1 MNATNRTTIY
11 MVASWALGVALGSIA
26 TQRALAAQYERM
38 TIQEIASAR
47 EFYKDLYG
55 EKDKTPDDKELRE
68 RKKFFFQTAVS
79 EEEVTDSDS
88 AEKIEAMASYSQRE
102 LEEDPEEPEPL
113 ESEEA
118 EEDTEMTREAAL
130 ALTNYAGISVGKSSL
145 EQEKEIVASRRKART
160 GKKVIPSDPPAPV
173 EENHIPSASDIEARA
188 KDVLKETDS
197 LKNYKRPYVI
207 DFDTYKDS
215 ASEGYEQVVLEY
227 YKGDEVFTDYA
238 DMVVSK
244 SRIKQVIGLE
254 NLEKFGLVSN
264 LPDVLHVR
272 CEQFK
277 MDFEINRSNKKYSV
291 EVLGEADE

>member
-1 MNATNRTTIY
+1 MNEKYVIAAISG
-11 MVASWALGVALGSIA
+11 ASGLLVGHILTKRSIA
-26 TQRALAAQYERM
+26 ARYEHHA
-38 TIQEIASAR
+38 IQEIASAR
-47 EFYKDLYG
+47 EFYKRLYV
-55 EKDKTPDDKELRE
+55 EKFSDPDDEEIEERRGKVFDPEESAPDEEELEKIRE
-68 RKKFFFQTAVS
+68 RLSHYPEQSTL
-79 EEEVTDSDS
+79 D
-88 AEKIEAMASYSQRE
+88 
-102 LEEDPEEPEPL
+102 EDPEEPEPL
-113 ESEEA
+113 ESEEV

-145 EQEKEIVASRRKART
+145 EQEKEIVASRRKPRT

-173 EENHIPSASDIEARA
+173 EEDHIPSASDIEARA
-188 KDVLKETDS
+188 KDVLKGTDS

-227 YKGDEVFTDYA
+227 YKGDEVFTDYT

-291 EVLGEADE
+291 EVLGEGDE